1 MKRVLTFLRPQARR
15 TALQVGI
22 KFGSTLLELFLP
34 WILEHIIDDI
44 APTGDRRQLLL
55 WGALMLLCAMAV
67 FFSAA
72 TANRMATRIAAT
84 FTRAL
89 RHSLFCK
96 VTVLSSEQVDRFTV
110 PSLIS
115 RISTDTYRVNDMVDR
130 MLRLGIRAPILLIG
144 GLLVSAMMEPVLA
157 LIFLCTLP
165 LIGGMLLLVSKRSIP
180 LFAKAQQAGEELVR
194 RIQENMTG
202 VRIIKALSR
211 TEEEKDRFAKAN
223 EAAVRADRQAE
234 ATMAV
239 ANPMMSVL
247 LNIAMAA
254 VIVTGAFRVDKG
266 FTEPGKIIAFLN
278 YFVILQ
284 NGLLGI
290 TRIFTICSR
299 GIASGKRLGEVLEAP
314 ERVAPPP
321 PREPAPEGHVVFSN
335 VSFSYNKVKPDVDD
349 LSFTLARGRTL
360 GIIGPTGSGKS
371 TLLQLLLR
379 FYEPDGGQIWLDGR
393 PLSQMAAEDI
403 YSRFGVVFQND
414 FLFAD
419 SILEN
424 LDFERPVTETDRALA
439 METAQT
445 DFLKNIPQGAL
456 ADLSERGMNLS
467 GGQRQR
473 LLIARA
479 LAVRPEILLLDDC
492 SSALDYRTDARLRQA
507 LAAAYGD
514 VTKIIVAQR
523 ISAIRHA
530 DLILVLEAGKVLG
543 RGTHEELLSSCPLY
557 RTLYEMQ
564 MGAAA

>member
-1 MKRVLTFLRPQARR
+1 MRGRVQRK
-15 TALQVGI
+15 I
-22 KFGSTLLELFLP
+22 
-34 WILEHIIDDI
+34 
-44 APTGDRRQLLL
+44 
-55 WGALMLLCAMAV
+55 
-67 FFSAA
+67 SA
-72 TANRMATRIAAT
+72 
-84 FTRAL
+84 
-89 RHSLFCK
+89 
-96 VTVLSSEQVDRFTV
+96 
-110 PSLIS
+110 
-115 RISTDTYRVNDMVDR
+115 
-130 MLRLGIRAPILLIG
+130 
-144 GLLVSAMMEPVLA
+144 
-157 LIFLCTLP
+157 
-165 LIGGMLLLVSKRSIP
+165 
-180 LFAKAQQAGEELVR
+180 
-194 RIQENMTG
+194 
-202 VRIIKALSR
+202 R
-211 TEEEKDRFAKAN
+211 TEEETDRFAQAN

-266 FTEPGKIIAFLN
+266 LTEPGKIIAFLN

>member
-1 MKRVLTFLRPQARR
+1 PQARR

-266 FTEPGKIIAFLN
+266 LTEPGKIIAFLN

>member
-266 FTEPGKIIAFLN
+266 LTEPGKIIAFLN